1 MPCFLV
7 KLIKLFFFV
16 IVSINV
22 LIDKSLFLIKNKMTG
37 LFYNLDLFLSDAFRT

>member
-16 IVSINV
+16 IVSTNV
-22 LIDKSLFLIKNKMTG
+22 LIDKSLLLIKNKRTG
-37 LFYNLDLFLSDAFRT
+37 LFYNLDLFLSGVFIT